1 MLLRYAA
8 GFFIGSG
15 ASGRSMLGTMF
26 LGDWYAASTNLGDIR
41 GYLVELKMPLERAF
55 EEFVLRIT
63 LSGLFVV
70 LRLKRPMFGDGVSAR
85 PSPMNVSASTQGGL
99 KGYTVETQRYS
110 DNAVSHLGCKMC
122 TEEK

>member
-63 LSGLFVV
+63 LSGLFVL